1 MYYTLQHV
9 GGVFMNNNDKVLDLV
24 IKAKEDIASLGQR
37 VETNSQNINKIN
49 HSLNE
54 INDNLDDIIMDLKKD
69 KAIDSTKKE
78 TANNNKALVWEIIS
92 SILFPILVTLIAKL
106 LNL

>member
-1 MYYTLQHV
+1 
-9 GGVFMNNNDKVLDLV
+9 MNNNDKVLDLV
-24 IKAKEDIASLGQR
+24 IKAKEDIASLGQK
-37 VETNSQNINKIN
+37 VETNSQNINRIN

-78 TANNNKALVWEIIS
+78 KANNNKALVWEIIS